1 MIDFETL
8 MFMFAFLPV
17 TIIVGVFLLWAGLKA
32 LTLICNIILFI
43 TNRGSN
49 ESRDQKTPKE
59 TIS

>member
-17 TIIVGVFLLWAGLKA
+17 TIMVGLILLGVGLVA
-32 LTLICNIILFI
+32 LTWICNIILFI
-43 TNRGSN
+43 INRGSN

-59 TIS
+59 TLS